1 MCIRDRFRIDNEGN
15 ADMLLDMNQGSADI
29 GVINDKNL
37 VLVPMMMDNKVVAIT
52 TE

>member
-1 MCIRDRFRIDNEGN
+1 
-15 ADMLLDMNQGSADI
+15 MLLDMNQGSADI